1 MRALAFSVVGL
12 LMVSGCTRW
21 TAIRPEQLPAL
32 NGDTIERA
40 NSTAVAATTRTVER
54 PDGRTVEIRG
64 AFHARLTGRNGHQVV
79 AEHPVISTIEG
90 RTLIVRGSNVA
101 PQTIPLPNLSSVEIG
116 QTNKGAVAVG
126 YSLLGVVLA
135 VLASVIV
142 VKVL

>member
-1 MRALAFSVVGL
+1 MTLSFLNYHHLDLQSSLIVIVNRLFSKEFFKRR
-12 LMVSGCTRW
+12 SSRT
-21 TAIRPEQLPAL
+21 
-32 NGDTIERA
+32 
-40 NSTAVAATTRTVER
+40 VAGTTRTVER

-79 AEHPVISTIEG
+79 VEHPVISSIEG

-101 PQTIPLPNLSSVEIG
+101 PQTIPMPNLSSVEIG

-135 VLASVIV
+135 VVASVIV

>member
-12 LMVSGCTRW
+12 LLVSGCTRW

-32 NGDTIERA
+32 NGDSVELAHA
-40 NSTAVAATTRTVER
+40 NAVAGTTRTVER

-79 AEHPVISTIEG
+79 VEHPVISSIEG
-90 RTLIVRGSNVA
+90 RTLTVRGSNVA
-101 PQTIPLPNLSSVEIG
+101 PQIIPMPNLSSVEIG
-116 QTNKGAVAVG
+116 QTNKGAVAVA
-126 YSLLGVVLA
+126 YSLLGVVFA